1 MHYNY
6 NNLNMTKITSV
17 FLTVFFLAILSACNK
32 GGGYKTTPSGIR
44 YEIVTTGDGP
54 QVKRGEILKFHY
66 IQKLNDSVMFSSFNS
81 IPAYAKVDSVGPIYS
96 PVEVLS
102 FLHKGDSVVVVQLAD
117 TIMKKMP
124 PGQPS
129 PLKKGDKILLTLK
142 VLDIFKTEELVQADQ
157 EKEFKT
163 QTARESTTI
172 QNYLAAKNITAQKTE
187 KGVYVAVQSAGDGPA
202 VDSGKFVSITYT
214 GKLFPTDKVNTE
226 KVFETNTDKAP
237 FQFTV
242 NSGQVI
248 PGWDE
253 GLKLLKKGGRAT
265 LYIPATLAYG
275 QQVGPGGTAY
285 ENLIFDVQV
294 VDVANAA
301 PAPKQDPNMPTMPNM
316 PMPEQQNPSQQNQNQ
331 QPPR

>member
-17 FLTVFFLAILSACNK
+17 FLTVFLLAVLSACNK
-32 GGGYKTTPSGIR
+32 GGYKSTPSGIK
-44 YEIVTTGDGP
+44 YEIVTTGNGP

-163 QTARESTTI
+163 QTAREATTI
-172 QNYLAAKNITAQKTE
+172 QNYLASKNITAQKTE
-187 KGVYVAVQSAGDGPA
+187 KGVYVAVQSAGEGPA

-214 GKLFPTDKVNTE
+214 GKLFPTDKVKTE

-253 GLKLLKKGGRAT
+253 GLKLLKKGGKAT

-301 PAPKQDPNMPTMPNM
+301 PAPKLDPNMPTMPNM
-316 PMPEQQNPSQQNQNQ
+316 PMPEQPNPSQQNQNQ
-331 QPPR
+331 PSPR